1 MSSERARPL
10 SAPNTTCARAR
21 RSGVVRDRQTF
32 FPLMSR
38 LARWKKKKKKKK
50 VRPPAPPP
58 DGELGRRLREEAVG
72 IARNLATKSLPQFP
86 RTNSRSWS
94 QQSTEKRARERRNG
108 RGGGPAGDYCL
119 LWPSFPPSVPP
130 TKQKVRGKARKIPHM
145 CFAEASHT
153 REFVSQMWK
162 KSATVSHKPIPFNIN
177 CMLRL
182 IHRESRHFW
191 SIGRSS

>member
-1 MSSERARPL
+1 MEEEEEGAPARP
-10 SAPNTTCARAR
+10 TAR
-21 RSGVVRDRQTF
+21 
-32 FPLMSR
+32 
-38 LARWKKKKKKKK
+38 
-50 VRPPAPPP
+50 P
-58 DGELGRRLREEAVG
+58 DGDLGRRLREEAVG

-153 REFVSQMWK
+153 REFVAL
-162 KSATVSHKPIPFNIN
+162 SAQIVCLYFYTNIAVCYTQRVRCGRKARRFHINPSFNLN
-177 CMLRL
+177 YMLRL
-182 IHRESRHFW
+182 IHRESGHFW